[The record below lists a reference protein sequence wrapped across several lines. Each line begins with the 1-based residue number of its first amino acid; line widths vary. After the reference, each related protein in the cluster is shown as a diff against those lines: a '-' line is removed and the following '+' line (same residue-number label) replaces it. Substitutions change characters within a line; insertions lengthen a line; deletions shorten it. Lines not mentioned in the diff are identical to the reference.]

1 MDWTVRPHGY
11 VSPPPAPP
19 SPDRASASGSS
30 GSPDSVDAFEGV
42 EMGVAEVAKPEV
54 ETSELVKLEPTE
66 LEQSMSAMN
75 PVGSLTAMTPMNPM
89 SSLTPMT
96 PLETNTP
103 SFNFDAFSAKSVPSG
118 FYGSEKKDDCSRDL
132 VGG

>member
-1 MDWTVRPHGY
+1 
-11 VSPPPAPP
+11 
-19 SPDRASASGSS
+19 
-30 GSPDSVDAFEGV
+30 
-42 EMGVAEVAKPEV
+42 MGVAEVEKPEV

-66 LEQSMSAMN
+66 SVSVMSPMN
-75 PVGSLTAMTPMNPM
+75 PMVSLTPMTPMN
-89 SSLTPMT
+89 SLTPMT

-118 FYGSEKKDDCSRDL
+118 FYGGEKKDDCSRDL

>member
-1 MDWTVRPHGY
+1 M
-11 VSPPPAPP
+11 
-19 SPDRASASGSS
+19 
-30 GSPDSVDAFEGV
+30 GV
-42 EMGVAEVAKPEV
+42 EEV

-103 SFNFDAFSAKSVPSG
+103 SFDFDAFSAKSVPSG
-118 FYGSEKKDDCSRDL
+118 FYGGEKKDDCSRDL

>member
-1 MDWTVRPHGY
+1 M
-11 VSPPPAPP
+11 
-19 SPDRASASGSS
+19 
-30 GSPDSVDAFEGV
+30 EGV

-66 LEQSMSAMN
+66 SVSAMSPMN
-75 PVGSLTAMTPMNPM
+75 PMGSLTPMNPM
-89 SSLTPMT
+89 GSLTPMTPMTPMTSLTPMNPLTPMT

-103 SFNFDAFSAKSVPSG
+103 SFDFDAFSAKSVPSG
-118 FYGSEKKDDCSRDL
+118 FYGGEKKDDCSRDL